1 MMEVYIFALGD
12 QKGVL
17 VSNELRKILDTVYK
31 YSFKYYSVCHETY
44 KVFTHSKKNAIQKL
58 LPNDLQNNLLC
69 AASTVAD
76 QGSCKGDSGG
86 PLMSFDWK
94 TRRWI
99 LVASVEGQIG
109 PCGNRDYPGIYVRIS
124 QEDVFS
130 FIQEYAVE
138 SFGGEYE

>member
-1 MMEVYIFALGD
+1 MG
-12 QKGVL
+12 
-17 VSNELRKILDTVYK
+17 
-31 YSFKYYSVCHETY
+31 
-44 KVFTHSKKNAIQKL
+44 HS
-58 LPNDLQNNLLC
+58 
-69 AASTVAD
+69 
-76 QGSCKGDSGG
+76 SCSGDSGG
-86 PLMSFDWK
+86 PLMSFDWN